1 MYVFACIDLLCR
13 GTGLQRQAKTPGLLV
28 TDALASAA
36 KHPGMLAH
44 HGLTQEGAGQPETRH
59 SSAEVP
65 ARGSHVQTNAALPAT
80 TSAPPVHSTQL
91 RGAAPC
97 GGCPAGPG
105 RHSAESGAGC
115 AGKVACASAQVSVM
129 LVSRCSSAGAS
140 AVPTRTWPRAQASR
154 EPPARQARADALTL
168 YPTLPTNLQRRR
180 RRGMRRARG
189 SRWLRL
195 AQRALSEADTRR
207 LVRRRRPLQQRAL
220 ESLEHGETEGRLE
233 GLSLLSSCLKRP
245 PTHKQ
250 HGRATQR
257 TAQQPAPRPAV
268 STRACAVES
277 RSRSVT
283 VPSSSVR
290 PSTVSPKGTP
300 SSSVRAYLRPMLTP
314 MRRAR
319 RQQPA
324 RACMHPA
331 ATPVRVQS
339 SL

>member
-140 AVPTRTWPRAQASR
+140 AVPTRTWLRAQASR
-154 EPPARQARADALTL
+154 EPLAGGHAQTPYPYTL
-168 YPTLPTNLQRRR
+168 SHT
-180 RRGMRRARG
+180 
-189 SRWLRL
+189 
-195 AQRALSEADTRR
+195 RALSAAAISTRCGMTGEALALAAFGSASAQRSAATRQ
-207 LVRRRRPLQQRAL
+207 VVCRRRPQQQRL
-220 ESLEHGETEGRLE
+220 ITE
-233 GLSLLSSCLKRP
+233 P
-245 PTHKQ
+245 
-250 HGRATQR
+250 
-257 TAQQPAPRPAV
+257 
-268 STRACAVES
+268 
-277 RSRSVT
+277 
-283 VPSSSVR
+283 
-290 PSTVSPKGTP
+290 GTW
-300 SSSVRAYLRPMLTP
+300 SDIG
-314 MRRAR
+314 
-319 RQQPA
+319 
-324 RACMHPA
+324 A
-331 ATPVRVQS
+331 A
-339 SL
+339 